1 MANAVFRDKIG
12 GVETL
17 QVQPGQTVRAVLRT
31 NGIPANAVLTY
42 VNGVVV
48 AEDVAVI
55 GPEDYV
61 EFRQVRH
68 YDLGITRDPPSRVYS
83 TPSPI
88 YTKAILFD
96 ERGDLEVRAEQLDA
110 FGFVEHVEQS
120 FVEGIE
126 EAALIEPG
134 VEIVTGLSGG
144 RDSVAFLKLLERT
157 RSKLPEFRMVAVTV
171 TGTPDW
177 EEPETFRAAQ
187 LACEGLGVAQVL
199 VDADAIQDTFRLT
212 RPYVEVMNDVVAG
225 SWGGL
230 NMVIGHHTLRRMV
243 EIEAERRGAST
254 VALGFNS
261 DDLVATLVTWL
272 TSGFR
277 MGPIPKRQVGPFTYL
292 FPLYRITKKELTL
305 YLELVAPELNR
316 QGPPGRFTTGPGE
329 RSLAYA
335 VTDHLFDLWPGID
348 HYLFAA
354 FANMQRSLM
363 PPMES
368 ACSVCGATYLMQEGV
383 ANAEGICDV
392 CQFFAEQRLS
402 LPLAGT

>member
-1 MANAVFRDKIG
+1 MPTAVFRDKIG

-17 QVQPGQTVRAVLRT
+17 EVRTGQTVRDVLRA

-48 AEDVAVI
+48 AEDVAVL
-55 GPEDYV
+55 GPEDNV
-61 EFRQVRH
+61 ELRQVRH
-68 YDLGITRDPPSRVYS
+68 YDLGITRDPPRRVYS

-88 YTKAILFD
+88 YTKSVLFD
-96 ERGDLEVRAEQLDA
+96 KQGDLQVRTEQLDA
-110 FGFVEHVEQS
+110 FSFIEHVEQS
-120 FVEGIE
+120 FIEGIE
-126 EAALIEPG
+126 EAGLIEPG
-134 VEIVTGLSGG
+134 AGIVTGLSGG

-157 RSKLPEFRMVAVTV
+157 RSKLPEFQMVAATV

-187 LACEGLGVAQVL
+187 LACEGLGVSQIL
-199 VDADAIQDTFRLT
+199 VDAGAIKETFRLT
-212 RPYVEVMNDVVAG
+212 KPYVEVMNDVVAG
-225 SWGGL
+225 TWGGL

-243 EIEAERRGAST
+243 EIEAERRGIGT
-254 VALGFNS
+254 IALGFNS

-277 MGPIPKRQVGPFTYL
+277 MGPIPKRRVGPFTYI

-335 VTDHLFDLWPGID
+335 VTDYLFDLWPGID

-354 FANMQRSLM
+354 FASMQQSLM

-368 ACSVCGATYLMQEGV
+368 VCSVCGATYLMQEGV

-392 CQFFAEQRLS
+392 CQFFAEQQLS
-402 LPLAGT
+402 VPLTGS